1 MQPNILF
8 LVIDS
13 FRADKFSGSNKSSL
27 TPNLDKLVQNGTF
40 FDQAISSADGT
51 LLSWSSMLTG
61 LHPFKTGIRSEKLN
75 KINPNIKTS
84 FDILEEQGYHFYG
97 HLPSLSKT
105 VGIFPEFENNDSYFD
120 YYLTCSK
127 GLGNKILK
135 MLESNLKNPW
145 FIYLHIEDLHFPIT
159 IPDNVNDIKY
169 GLSNFDKSVSNLDIW
184 IGKFLEKI
192 NLDETIVILTAD
204 HGSYLT
210 SITHND
216 EQISLEVN
224 PSLQTAARN
233 VGKNIPQFLNPIK
246 SKAFFALEK
255 IRKERR
261 ISKLKKIDLKP
272 HEKRGLLWQRSDKD
286 HFLFDDLL
294 HIPLLFAGY
303 GIKKNIKIS
312 QQVRTIDILPTICDI
327 LNLPSRDN
335 EIDGRSLLP
344 IIDGKKVNEL
354 VNYIE
359 SSHLS
364 LEIVTNDVIGI
375 RTSKYKY
382 FRDKD
387 NYKLRVNLYN
397 LIDDPFEDENIAK
410 KNPEIVTK
418 METILKNLISNTSSN
433 IENYDEDET
442 KKIEEELKKLGYV

>member
-8 LVIDS
+8 IVIDS
-13 FRADKFSGSNKSSL
+13 FRADKFYGNNKSSL
-27 TPNLDKLVQNGTF
+27 TPNMDKLIKNGAYF
-40 FDQAISSADGT
+40 KQAISSADGT

-75 KINPNIKTS
+75 KINPNIKT
-84 FDILEEQGYHFYG
+84 FFNILEEQGYNFYG

-105 VGIFPEFENNDSYFD
+105 IGIFPEFKNKNCFFD

-127 GLGNKILK
+127 GLGNKILD
-135 MLESNLKNPW
+135 MLNSNLKNPW
-145 FIYLHIEDLHFPIT
+145 LIYLHIEDLHFPIT
-159 IPDNVNDIKY
+159 VPNNVSDIKY
-169 GLSNFDKSVSNLDIW
+169 GLTNFDKSVSNLDIW

-204 HGSYLT
+204 HGSYLS
-210 SITHND
+210 SITHD
-216 EQISLEVN
+216 DKQISLEVN
-224 PSLQTAARN
+224 SSLQTAARN
-233 VGKNIPQFLNPIK
+233 IGKNIPHFLNPIK

-255 IRKERR
+255 IRKERK
-261 ISKLKKIDLKP
+261 ISKLEKIDLKP

-286 HFLFDDLL
+286 HFLYDDLL
-294 HIPLLFAGY
+294 HIPLLFTGY

-312 QQVRTIDILPTICDI
+312 QQVRSIDIFPTICDI
-327 LNLPSRDN
+327 LKLPSRDS

-344 IIDGKKVNEL
+344 IIENKQIPDL

-364 LEIVTNDVIGI
+364 LEIITNDVIGI

-387 NYKLRVNLYN
+387 NFKHRVYLFN
-397 LIDDPFEDENIAK
+397 LIDDPFED
-410 KNPEIVTK
+410 KNLATKYPEIVIE
-418 METILKNLISNTSSN
+418 MVTILKNLISHVPSN
-433 IENYDEDET
+433 VVNSDEEET
-442 KKIEEELKKLGYV
+442 KKIEDELKKLGYI

>member
-255 IRKERR
+255 IP
-261 ISKLKKIDLKP
+261 SA
-272 HEKRGLLWQRSDKD
+272 
-286 HFLFDDLL
+286 FLGFLTPALTVAETFPKSSADVLNAF
-294 HIPLLFAGY
+294 PNSAFTPYCSAFAPTA
-303 GIKKNIKIS
+303 S
-312 QQVRTIDILPTICDI
+312 CFALPPCF
-327 LNLPSRDN
+327 
-335 EIDGRSLLP
+335 P
-344 IIDGKKVNEL
+344 IIFKPSARIPNRCIRLSIPFWRAFIPFPKVGNFA
-354 VNYIE
+354 
-359 SSHLS
+359 
-364 LEIVTNDVIGI
+364 VI
-375 RTSKYKY
+375 
-382 FRDKD
+382 F
-387 NYKLRVNLYN
+387 
-397 LIDDPFEDENIAK
+397 
-410 KNPEIVTK
+410 
-418 METILKNLISNTSSN
+418 
-433 IENYDEDET
+433 
-442 KKIEEELKKLGYV
+442 